1 MELDSNGL
9 EVLDRDECIRR
20 LRTVPIARIGLSM
33 QALPVILPVN
43 FVVDG
48 DEIVIRT
55 NVGAKVEA
63 ALQGT
68 VVALEVDEYDT
79 IGHTGWSV
87 LVRGRTRLVE
97 DPAEIDRLHGL
108 WVRAW
113 GTPHTDRWMTI
124 AMEIVTGR
132 RIRHDLASRSTSAHL
147 GDAGLVFEPVVQ
159 ASEQTT
165 GLELEWETWGTIRA
179 DHHTVAAPVRTTAAT
194 PSVNRQPPLRVRP
207 REGSP

>member
-1 MELDSNGL
+1 MEIDRNGL
-9 EVLDRDECIRR
+9 EVLERDECVRR
-20 LRTVPIARIGLSM
+20 LRSVPIARIALSM

-55 NVGAKVEA
+55 NLGSKAEA

-87 LVRGRTRLVE
+87 LVRGRTRLVD
-97 DPAEIDRLHGL
+97 DPVEIERLHGL

-113 GTPHTDRWMTI
+113 GTPHTDRWMTV

-132 RIRHDLASRSTSAHL
+132 RIRHDLTRRPPPAL
-147 GDAGLVFEPVVQ
+147 VGDAFRFEPVEPAAEPVIP
-159 ASEQTT
+159 
-165 GLELEWETWGTIRA
+165 LELEWETWGMIRA
-179 DHHTVAAPVRTTAAT
+179 DHHTVAAPPRTTTA
-194 PSVNRQPPLRVRP
+194 RP
-207 REGSP
+207 NVVPRAFVADRLVQE